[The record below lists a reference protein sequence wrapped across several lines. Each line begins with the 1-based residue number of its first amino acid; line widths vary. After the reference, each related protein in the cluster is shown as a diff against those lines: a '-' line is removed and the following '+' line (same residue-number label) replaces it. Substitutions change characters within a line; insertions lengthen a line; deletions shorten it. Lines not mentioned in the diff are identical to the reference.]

1 MNTHRVGERARN
13 GGLVVV
19 RACLEEAV
27 ECPEEPT
34 EQRSIKA
41 RSNPLARRANAGNL
55 AASAGDKVSELIAE
69 ITVEI
74 AIVTANCL

>member
-1 MNTHRVGERARN
+1 LN
-13 GGLVVV
+13 GRKNQPSRSSIRRESISFG
-19 RACLEEAV
+19 ASC
-27 ECPEEPT
+27 EC
-34 EQRSIKA
+34 S
-41 RSNPLARRANAGNL
+41 NL

>member
-1 MNTHRVGERARN
+1 LKKRLN
-13 GGLVVV
+13 G
-19 RACLEEAV
+19 RKNQ
-27 ECPEEPT
+27 PSR
-34 EQRSIKA
+34 RSISRERISFGA
-41 RSNPLARRANAGNL
+41 PCVCSNL